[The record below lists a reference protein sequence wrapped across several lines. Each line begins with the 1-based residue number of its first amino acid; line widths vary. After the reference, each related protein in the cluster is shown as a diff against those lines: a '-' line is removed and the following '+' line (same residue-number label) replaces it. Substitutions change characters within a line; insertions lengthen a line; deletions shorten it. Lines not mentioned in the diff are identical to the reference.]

1 MLFISR
7 LVNESIL
14 IGEGIEVK
22 VVLIE
27 DGTVCIGIQAPREI
41 SISRKES
48 LKQIRAIVRKS
59 KGGAMDG

>member
-1 MLFISR
+1 LLFISR

-22 VVLIE
+22 VMLIE
-27 DGTVCIGIQAPREI
+27 GGTVCIGIQAPREM

-59 KGGAMDG
+59 LVKREY

>member
-22 VVLIE
+22 VILIE
-27 DGTVCIGIQAPREI
+27 GGTVCIGIQAPREMY
-41 SISRKES
+41 ISRKES
-48 LKQIRAIVRKS
+48 LKQIRAIVRKNLV
-59 KGGAMDG
+59 KREH